1 MKAYPEYNDSGVAWI
16 GMIPKHW
23 EVGKIRNLLSLSTEK
38 TKSNGGDLLSLS
50 QYTGVSRKADN
61 DVGIRAS
68 EDTTGYNIVKKG
80 QFVMNIMLAWNGS
93 YAVSNYDGI
102 ISPAYCVF
110 DFTKECSKPYYN
122 YLLRLPVYAGAFK
135 TESKGIIES
144 RLRLYPQYFKN
155 FPLLVPPLS
164 EQRAMAAYLDR
175 VTAEI
180 DRAIGQ
186 QQRMI
191 DLLTE
196 RKQIIIQ
203 RTVTRGLDP
212 NATMKDSGVEWI
224 GEVPEHWKVEPLGR
238 HFTFGRGLPITK
250 ADLIEEGI
258 AVISYGQV
266 HAKSNTGTTMSK
278 DLVRFVSPAYL
289 ESHPWCLLKNNDF
302 VFADTSEDV
311 SGSGNFAFNDY
322 SERIFAGYHIVVA
335 RPLGLLVPK
344 YYAYL
349 FKSNN
354 WRKQVQSLVNGVK
367 VYSIGR
373 GILKKAQI
381 LFPSKE
387 EQIAIVAYLDRA
399 TAKID
404 AAIARE
410 QRMIDLLTE
419 RKQII
424 VSEVVT
430 GRINVSNGEQINT
443 AKV

>member
-110 DFTKECSKPYYN
+110 DFTKECSKSYYN

-186 QQRMI
+186 QQRLI

-212 NATMKDSGVEWI
+212 NATNVEWI
-224 GEVPEHWKVEPLGR
+224 PLRYVFEIRNGYTPSKKVSAYWTGGNIPWFRMEDIRKSGR
-238 HFTFGRGLPITK
+238 ILSDSIQHITSK
-250 ADLIEEGI
+250 AIKGK
-258 AVISYGQV
+258 G
-266 HAKSNTGTTMSK
+266 
-278 DLVRFVSPAYL
+278 
-289 ESHPWCLLKNNDF
+289 
-302 VFADTSEDV
+302 
-311 SGSGNFAFNDY
+311 
-322 SERIFAGYHIVVA
+322 
-335 RPLGLLVPK
+335 
-344 YYAYL
+344 L
-349 FKSNN
+349 FKANSFILATTATIGEHALLIAD
-354 WRKQVQSLVNGVK
+354 SLANQRFTNLKICKSLSDRFDIKFLFYYMFVIGDWCKTSVNTTCFSSVD
-367 VYSIGR
+367 IGE
-373 GILKKAQI
+373 LKAQRI
-381 LFPSKE
+381 PLYSLS
-387 EQIAIVAYLDRA
+387 EQQAIAEYLDRA

-404 AAIARE
+404 AAIAR
-410 QRMIDLLTE
+410 QQKMIDLLTE